1 MRYFLHF
8 AYNGTNYR
16 GWQRQPTAISVQQ
29 TLEETISKM
38 IGEKTICVGCG
49 RTDAEV
55 HASKYFAHIEVEK
68 AFTYDPVERL
78 NRMLPNDIAIFDCI
92 EMPARAHTQFD
103 ASNRSYEY
111 RMHGRKNPFLR
122 ELSAYYPLSELNFEE
137 MQKVIA
143 LLPKQEDYR
152 AFCKTPDIYPTTICK
167 VKTAE
172 LIVDDAKEYA
182 IFRITSNRF
191 LRGMIRLLVGNMILV
206 GQGRMSFSVFEEHLK
221 TGISPKFYTAAHPQ
235 GLYLSDV
242 QYPFE
247 ELKSISDK
255 SIFPRLLF

>member
-1 MRYFLHF
+1 MRYFLHI

-29 TLEETISKM
+29 VLEETISKM
-38 IGEKTICVGCG
+38 IGERTICVGCG

-55 HASKYFAHIEVEK
+55 HASKYFVHIEVDK
-68 AFTYDPVERL
+68 AFDYDPVERL

-103 ASNRSYEY
+103 ATNRSYEY

-122 ELSAYYPLSELNFEE
+122 EGSSYYPLSELNVEE
-137 MQKVIA
+137 MQKVVA
-143 LLPKQEDYR
+143 LLVNYEDYR

-167 VKTAE
+167 VKSAS
-172 LIVDDAKEYA
+172 LIVDEAREYA

-206 GQGRMSFSVFEEHLK
+206 GQGRMSFSTFETHLK
-221 TGISPKFYTAAHPQ
+221 TGVSPKFYTAAYPQ

-242 QYPFE
+242 KYPFE
-247 ELKSISDK
+247 ELNSILDK
-255 SIFPRLLF
+255 SVFPRLLF

>member
-1 MRYFLHF
+1 MRYFLHI

-16 GWQRQPTAISVQQ
+16 GWQRQPTVISVQQ
-29 TLEETISKM
+29 VLEETISKM
-38 IGEKTICVGCG
+38 VGELTICVGCG

-55 HASKYFAHIEVEK
+55 HASKYFTHIEVEK
-68 AFTYDPVERL
+68 AFDYDPVERL

-92 EMPARAHTQFD
+92 EMPARAHSRFAAT
-103 ASNRSYEY
+103 SRSYEY
-111 RMHGRKNPFLR
+111 RMHADKSPFLR
-122 ELSAYYPLSELNFEE
+122 DLSACYPLPELDFVE
-137 MQKVIA
+137 MQKVVA
-143 LLPKQEDYR
+143 LLPNHKDYR
-152 AFCKTPDIYPTTICK
+152 AFCKTPDIYPSTICK
-167 VKTAE
+167 VKSAE
-172 LIVDDAKEYA
+172 LIVDDSREHA
-182 IFRITSNRF
+182 IFRITSSRF

-206 GQGRMSFSVFEEHLK
+206 GQGRMSFSTFENHLK
-221 TGISPKFYTAAHPQ
+221 TKESPRFYTAAHPQ